1 MTNVEPDLA
10 TVPETVGAVGAPHE
24 IRVELGDRANH
35 RSPSAEPDGVIELH
49 DLEVYYEKFLAVS
62 GVDMVFGSK
71 EITALIGPSGCGKST
86 VLRCLNRM
94 NDLVPGAHVMGDVRF
109 HGVDMYGPGVD
120 VIEVRR
126 RIGMV
131 FQKPN
136 PFPKSIYDNVAY
148 GPRVTGMKTKNM
160 DEVVEKALHGAA
172 LWDEVKDKL
181 KQSAYGLSG
190 GQQQRLCIAR
200 TIATSPEVI
209 LMDEPCSALD
219 PIATAKIEDLM
230 VELAKTYTII
240 IVTHNM
246 QQAARVSHRT
256 AFFTAAADEHGQ
268 RTGRLVEFDN
278 TSKIFGNPADQRTEA
293 YITGRFG

>member
-1 MTNVEPDLA
+1 MTSPGQPS
-10 TVPETVGAVGAPHE
+10 TPELDEQEKELLVQIEHRKAPPPPAGSAVGGIVTATD
-24 IRVELGDRANH
+24 LGVSYGD
-35 RSPSAEPDGVIELH
+35 
-49 DLEVYYEKFLAVS
+49 FLAVS
-62 GVDMVFGSK
+62 GVNLGFIK
-71 EITALIGPSGCGKST
+71 HEITALIGPSGCGKST

-94 NDLVPGAHVMGDVRF
+94 NDLVPGAKV
-109 HGVDMYGPGVD
+109 HGKIDYHGTDIYDPNVD
-120 VIEVRR
+120 VIRLRR
-126 RIGMV
+126 HIGMV

-136 PFPKSIYDNVAY
+136 PFPKSIYDNIAY
-148 GPRVTGMKTKNM
+148 GPRVTGMKPNDM
-160 DEVVEKALHGAA
+160 DEVVERALKAAA

-181 KQSAYGLSG
+181 KQNATGLSG

-230 VELAKTYTII
+230 VDLAQRFAII

-256 AFFTAAADEHGQ
+256 AFFTAEADEQGK
-268 RTGRLVEFDN
+268 RVGKLVEFD
-278 TSKIFGNPADQRTEA
+278 TTEKLFSNPSDPRTEA
-293 YITGRFG
+293 YISGRFG